1 MEFEYISY
9 LKLFQGR
16 VDTGKKHDLE
26 VQHLLRVL
34 GGPETA
40 RSTPAGFMSAASVI
54 AEPKAEE
61 NESPIG
67 HSVSVA
73 TGVSKLLSSLL
84 SGLRAEL

>member
-16 VDTGKKHDLE
+16 VDTGEKHDLE

-40 RSTPAGFMSAASVI
+40 RSTPAGFMSAGSVI

-73 TGVSKLLSSLL
+73 TGVSKLLSSLF
-84 SGLRAEL
+84 ST

>member
-16 VDTGKKHDLE
+16 VDTGEKHDLE

-40 RSTPAGFMSAASVI
+40 RSNANNILNKYF
-54 AEPKAEE
+54 
-61 NESPIG
+61 
-67 HSVSVA
+67 
-73 TGVSKLLSSLL
+73 LLLFYIIFI
-84 SGLRAEL
+84 